1 MKKEF
6 IAHDIIFFTCLH
18 SRQCL
23 LVGSNFVKSKMFFD
37 LIEQTVN
44 WRQIT
49 TTKPH
54 VSHFNLKLNVHWGVM
69 RNIKLISCHFWLK
82 RCKWHMQIAKVL
94 TQYEFEFYQ
103 LSSGRNLGI
112 SNEPKS
118 YLNINSGIVMYSM
131 NKPFNS
137 YFWPIS
143 CAITDFYYVN
153 NWKRWAV
160 NGFFICFILML
171 SFS

>member
-1 MKKEF
+1 MIFLECEVICILRKPNTKWKRSLLLMTF
-6 IAHDIIFFTCLH
+6 FFFTCLY

-44 WRQIT
+44 WRQIA

-54 VSHFNLKLNVHWGVM
+54 VSHFNLKLNVLWGVM
-69 RNIKLISCHFWLK
+69 RNIKWISCHFWLN

-94 TQYEFEFYQ
+94 TQYEFKFYQ
-103 LSSGRNLGI
+103 LSSGRNLAI

-118 YLNINSGIVMYSM
+118 YLNILTSELYSM
-131 NKPFNS
+131 NKQ
-137 YFWPIS
+137 
-143 CAITDFYYVN
+143 
-153 NWKRWAV
+153 
-160 NGFFICFILML
+160 
-171 SFS
+171 